1 MLIESY
7 EKQGLWVEGTKA
19 VIQAL
24 LASPSAVTSIAKTW
38 ARLKREV
45 AGKDDM
51 FKSMYVPGEL

>member
-1 MLIESY
+1 M
-7 EKQGLWVEGTKA
+7 EGTKA